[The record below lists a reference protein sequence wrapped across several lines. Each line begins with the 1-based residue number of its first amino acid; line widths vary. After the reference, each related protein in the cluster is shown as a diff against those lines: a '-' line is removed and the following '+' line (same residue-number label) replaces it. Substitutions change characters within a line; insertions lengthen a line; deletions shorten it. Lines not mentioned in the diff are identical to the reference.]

1 MLSKNDLQL
10 VRGIVTEAVA
20 EVIDTRV
27 PKMIAEVIDTKVPKM
42 ISQALEDNNHVFGR
56 EIRDE
61 IHSVVN
67 GAVHAS
73 ERRVTEHM
81 DIMEQRMIA
90 RIDDGQG
97 AILEAI
103 DELVL
108 PRIKKNRR
116 SILRL
121 NKAIGIA

>member
-1 MLSKNDLQL
+1 MF
-10 VRGIVTEAVA
+10 RGMVTEVVT
-20 EVIDTRV
+20 EVVTGVIDAKV
-27 PKMIAEVIDTKVPKM
+27 PKMIATAIE
-42 ISQALEDNNHVFGR
+42 ANNHVLKR

-67 GAVHAS
+67 GAVSAS
-73 ERRVTEHM
+73 
-81 DIMEQRMIA
+81 EQRMIA
-90 RIDDGQG
+90 RIDDSQS

-116 SILRL
+116 SIIRL

>member
-1 MLSKNDLQL
+1 MLSKNDLQM
-10 VRGIVTEAVA
+10 VRGIVTEVVTG
-20 EVIDTRV
+20 VIDAKV
-27 PKMIAEVIDTKVPKM
+27 PKMIATAIE
-42 ISQALEDNNHVFGR
+42 ANNHVLKR

-67 GAVHAS
+67 GAVSAS
-73 ERRVTEHM
+73 
-81 DIMEQRMIA
+81 EQRMIA
-90 RIDDGQG
+90 RIDDSQC

-108 PRIKKNRR
+108 PRIKENRR
-116 SILRL
+116 SIIRL

>member
-1 MLSKNDLQL
+1 MLSKND
-10 VRGIVTEAVA
+10 
-20 EVIDTRV
+20 
-27 PKMIAEVIDTKVPKM
+27 IATLHGMFGKLLRE
-42 ISQALEDNNHVFGR
+42 NNEVFGR
-56 EIRDE
+56 ELKRDVRDE

-67 GAVHAS
+67 GAVSAS
-73 ERRVTEHM
+73 EQRMTEHM
-81 DIMEQRMIA
+81 DVVEQRMIA
-90 RIDDGQG
+90 RIDDGQS

-121 NKAIGIA
+121 NKTIGIA